1 MTMEDETGFVNVVM
15 WPKIYERNKVLAK
28 TAYFLGVTGKIQKQD
43 DVVHL
48 VADTL
53 WQPELG
59 DRPQHNKSRD
69 FR

>member
-1 MTMEDETGFVNVVM
+1 
-15 WPKIYERNKVLAK
+15 
-28 TAYFLGVTGKIQKQD
+28 VTGKIQKQD
-43 DVVHL
+43 EVVHL

-59 DRPQHNKSRD
+59 TRPRHNKSRD